1 MYINITDSPTSD
13 NKGSSHDLVHY
24 LEKENRIDKENQPE
38 LWFNQ
43 DRTTISGFDTR
54 LAIDNNIAKL
64 SKQDAK
70 FFLVNISPSQKEIVW
85 LKEHHGEKD
94 AKEQLKIYATKMMD
108 EYARNFKRPGINSS
122 KDLLW
127 FGKLENYR
135 YYSHNDPEVKQG
147 LKQRG
152 EHKPGE
158 QMHIQIIVSRKD
170 ITNKIKLSPNN
181 NSKGRNVEHS
191 RKMGQFDRSA
201 FKQSGERVF
210 DEQFRFDRG
219 IDETFKYA
227 NAKKKG
233 LLDER
238 VAMRIEKRVKD
249 EQQFRPTLKAEFT
262 PLQADSQLKL
272 PFTKTQGEAAPYI
285 PIKKRKKK
293 SKEQEQDQGLTF

>member
-24 LEKENRIDKENQPE
+24 LEKENRIDKEIQPE

-43 DRTTISGFDTR
+43 DRTTISAFDTR
-54 LAIDNNIAKL
+54 QAIDNNIAKL

-70 FFLVNISPSQKEIVW
+70 FFLLNISPSQKEITW
-85 LKEHHGEKD
+85 LKERYGDEG
-94 AKEQLKIYATKMMD
+94 AKEQLKAYAIKVMD
-108 EYARNFKRPGINSS
+108 EYANNFKRPGINSS
-122 KDLLW
+122 KDLRW
-127 FGKLENYR
+127 FGKLENFR
-135 YYSHNDPEVKQG
+135 YYGHKDPEVKQG
-147 LKQRG
+147 LKKRG
-152 EHKPGE
+152 ERKPGE

-170 ITNKIKLSPNN
+170 ITNKIKLSPKN
-181 NSKGRNVEHS
+181 NSKGRNAEHS

-210 DEQFRFDRG
+210 DEQFSFDRG
-219 IDETFKYA
+219 LDETFKYA

-238 VAMRIEKRVKD
+238 VAMRTERIKNETQCK
-249 EQQFRPTLKAEFT
+249 PALKPEFT

-272 PFTKTQGEAAPYI
+272 SFGKTQAETAPYI

>member
-24 LEKENRIDKENQPE
+24 LEKENRIDKEIQPE

-43 DRTTISGFDTR
+43 DRMTISAFDTTQ
-54 LAIDNNIAKL
+54 AIDNNIAKL

-70 FFLVNISPSQKEIVW
+70 FFLLNISPSQKEIAW
-85 LKEHHGEKD
+85 LKERYGDES
-94 AKEQLKIYATKMMD
+94 AKEFKAYAIKVMD
-108 EYARNFKRPGINSS
+108 EYAKNFKRPGINSS

-127 FGKLENYR
+127 FGKLENFR
-135 YYSHNDPEVKQG
+135 YYGHNDPEVKQG
-147 LKQRG
+147 LKKRG
-152 EHKPGE
+152 ERKPGE

-170 ITNKIKLSPNN
+170 ITNKIKLSPKN
-181 NSKGRNVEHS
+181 NSKGRNAEHS
-191 RKMGQFDRSA
+191 RRMGQFDRSA

-210 DEQFRFDRG
+210 DEQFGFDRG
-219 IDETFKYA
+219 FEETFKYA

-238 VAMRIEKRVKD
+238 VAMRTERIKNNPQD
-249 EQQFRPTLKAEFT
+249 RPDIKPECKTISADNQITLSFGKA
-262 PLQADSQLKL
+262 QA
-272 PFTKTQGEAAPYI
+272 EAAPYI

-293 SKEQEQDQGLTF
+293 NKEQEEDQGLTF

>member
-24 LEKENRIDKENQPE
+24 LEKENRIDKEIQPE

-43 DRTTISGFDTR
+43 DRTTIAAFDTR
-54 LAIDNNIAKL
+54 QAIDNNIAKL

-70 FFLVNISPSQKEIVW
+70 FFLLNISPSQKEITW
-85 LKEHHGEKD
+85 LKERYGDEA
-94 AKEQLKIYATKMMD
+94 AKEQLKAYAIKVMD
-108 EYARNFKRPGINSS
+108 EYAKNFKRPGINSS

-127 FGKLENYR
+127 FGKLENFR
-135 YYSHNDPEVKQG
+135 YYGHKDPEVKQG
-147 LKQRG
+147 LKKRG
-152 EHKPGE
+152 ERKPGE

-170 ITNKIKLSPNN
+170 ITNKIKLSPKN
-181 NSKGRNVEHS
+181 NSKGRNAEHS
-191 RKMGQFDRSA
+191 RRMGQFDRSA

-210 DEQFRFDRG
+210 DEQFGFDRG
-219 IDETFKYA
+219 FDETFKYA

-238 VAMRIEKRVKD
+238 VAMRTERIND
-249 EQQFRPTLKAEFT
+249 NPQYRPALKPENKAISADNQMKLSFGKA
-262 PLQADSQLKL
+262 QA
-272 PFTKTQGEAAPYI
+272 EAAPYI